1 MLNRAILMGRLV
13 SDPELRNTPSGVAVV
28 QFRLAVDRDYTP
40 KGHEKQTDFINC
52 VAWRN
57 TAEFVSKYFP
67 KGSMI
72 AIEGSLQSRG
82 YTDKEGKSRT
92 VFEVVADKV
101 HFCGSKQN
109 NGNQSKPAYSADDFE
124 EIDIDS
130 ENLPF

>member
-1 MLNRAILMGRLV
+1 MNKIIIMGRVTKDIELKTTENGNSV
-13 SDPELRNTPSGVAVV
+13 STFSV
-28 QFRLAVDRDYTP
+28 AVDRDFTP
-40 KGHEKQTDFINC
+40 KGQEKKTDFINC

-57 TAEFVSKYFP
+57 TAEFVSKYFH

-72 AIEGSLQSRG
+72 ALEGSLQSRG
-82 YTDKEGKSRT
+82 YTDKEGKNRT

-109 NGNQSKPAYSADDFE
+109 NGNQSNPAYSADDFE